1 MKKIIQSN
9 RGSAYFDLMIFLIIF
24 LMLGGIVME
33 TLRIENQVRQV
44 KSGAEAA
51 ITALATDY
59 WDEVFKSTR
68 EGYSGAYQRGVIG
81 WQAVFEN
88 ERVREEISEV
98 LGLNEQGEKEAEHGH
113 FYRLSEVTI
122 EEVNTLFR
130 EKSQVL
136 KIKGKIK
143 VQIPWKAV
151 IAGIP
156 DLEVTVNIESAY
168 QMKF

>member
-1 MKKIIQSN
+1 MKKAIKNSQ
-9 RGSAYFDLMIFLIIF
+9 GSAYFDLMIFLLLF
-24 LMLGGIVME
+24 LMIGGIVME
-33 TLRIENQVRQV
+33 VLRIENQARQIRI
-44 KSGAEAA
+44 GAEAA

-68 EGYSGAYQRGVIG
+68 EGYSGA
-81 WQAVFEN
+81 VFER
-88 ERVREEISEV
+88 ERVKEEISEV
-98 LGLNEQGEKEAEHGH
+98 LGLNVQGEKETEGGY
-113 FYRLSEVTI
+113 FYRLNDVEI

-130 EKSQVL
+130 DRSQVL

-143 VQIPWKAV
+143 VQIPWRAV

-156 DLEVTVNIESAY
+156 DLELTLNIESAY

>member
-1 MKKIIQSN
+1 MKKAIKNNQ
-9 RGSAYFDLMIFLIIF
+9 GSAYFDLMIFLLLF
-24 LMLGGIVME
+24 LMIGGIVME
-33 TLRIENQVRQV
+33 VLRIENQARQIRI
-44 KSGAEAA
+44 GAEAA

-68 EGYSGAYQRGVIG
+68 EGYSGAYQRGASG
-81 WQAVFEN
+81 WQAVFER
-88 ERVREEISEV
+88 ERVKEEISEV
-98 LGLNEQGEKEAEHGH
+98 LGLNVQGEKETEGGY
-113 FYRLSEVTI
+113 FYRLNDVEI

-143 VQIPWKAV
+143 VQIPWRAV

-156 DLEVTVNIESAY
+156 DLELTLNIESAY

>member
-9 RGSAYFDLMIFLIIF
+9 RGSAYFDLMIFLLIF
-24 LMLGGIVME
+24 FMLGGVVME
-33 TLRIENQVRQV
+33 ALRIENQVRQV

-98 LGLNEQGEKEAEHGH
+98 LGLNEQGEKEATEGY
-113 FYRLSEVTI
+113 FYRLNEVSI

-130 EKSQVL
+130 DKSQVL
-136 KIKGKIK
+136 KIKGKLK
-143 VQIPWKAV
+143 VQIPWRAV

-156 DLEVTVNIESAY
+156 DLELTLKIEGAY

>member
-33 TLRIENQVRQV
+33 TLRIENQARQI
-44 KSGAEAA
+44 KTGAEAA

-81 WQAVFEN
+81 WQEVFEN

-98 LGLNEQGEKEAEHGH
+98 LGLNEQGEKEATEGY
-113 FYRLSEVTI
+113 FYRLNEVSI

-130 EKSQVL
+130 DKSQVL
-136 KIKGKIK
+136 KIKGKLK
-143 VQIPWKAV
+143 VQIPWRAV

-156 DLEVTVNIESAY
+156 DLELTLKIEGAY

>member
-33 TLRIENQVRQV
+33 TLRIENQARQI
-44 KSGAEAA
+44 KTGAEAA

-68 EGYSGAYQRGVIG
+68 EGYSGAYQRGVSG
-81 WQAVFEN
+81 WQEVFEN

-98 LGLNEQGEKEAEHGH
+98 LGLNEQGEKEAEHGY
-113 FYRLSEVTI
+113 FYRLNEVSI

-130 EKSQVL
+130 DKSQVL
-136 KIKGKIK
+136 KIKGKLK
-143 VQIPWKAV
+143 VQIPWRTV

-156 DLEVTVNIESAY
+156 DLELTLKIEGAY

>member
-98 LGLNEQGEKEAEHGH
+98 LGLNEQGEKEATEGY
-113 FYRLSEVTI
+113 FYRLNEVSI

-130 EKSQVL
+130 DKSQVL
-136 KIKGKIK
+136 KIKGKLK